1 MCADAPIT
9 LLCIIELHTRGAV
22 RADPHGV
29 AEELSELMGAADEVD
44 ELGDADA
51 VGGALHTL
59 LSL

>member
-1 MCADAPIT
+1 M
-9 LLCIIELHTRGAV
+9 LCIIELHTRGAV

>member
-1 MCADAPIT
+1 MTTPPR
-9 LLCIIELHTRGAV
+9 HNHHHPRYVSKSV

>member
-1 MCADAPIT
+1 MA
-9 LLCIIELHTRGAV
+9 RGSNHRDGCGQV
-22 RADPHGV
+22 RAEHGV